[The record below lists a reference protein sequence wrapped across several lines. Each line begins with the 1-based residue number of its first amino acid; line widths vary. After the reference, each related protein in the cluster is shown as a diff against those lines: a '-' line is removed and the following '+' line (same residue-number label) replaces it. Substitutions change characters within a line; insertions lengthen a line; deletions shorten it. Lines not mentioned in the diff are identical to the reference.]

1 MQKSSV
7 NNHIRIDLSDKA
19 PDEIA
24 EYLQALLAI
33 RYSLHKKGL
42 KLKINRRPRPAKVKI
57 TPV

>member
-1 MQKSSV
+1 MQKGLVNSS
-7 NNHIRIDLSDKA
+7 IRIDLSNKA

-42 KLKINRRPRPAKVKI
+42 KLKIERRRPAKVKI
-57 TPV
+57 TQA

>member
-7 NNHIRIDLSDKA
+7 NNPVRIDLSDKA

-33 RYSLHKKGL
+33 RYSMYKKGF
-42 KLKINRRPRPAKVKI
+42 KLNITRRPRPAKVKI
-57 TPV
+57 TPA